1 MYHHATSSQE
11 VYQVKVRETNI
22 TEKVYQQS
30 IQIYDRKQLSL
41 NISSKGD
48 QGERTSSTFS

>member
-1 MYHHATSSQE
+1 MQH
-11 VYQVKVRETNI
+11 QVRKFTKLKSEKQINI